1 LIDTNKEYILCA
13 AIWYKDLPLVE
24 THFPKTH
31 LRPVNVDK
39 GIVFCG
45 HRHLQCLY
53 QMIAMTGLK
62 QYQAGEEIQ
71 GFLTNENR
79 FVGRQEARM
88 IAYSAGQVD
97 KEAGQL
103 FSEDLY

>member
-1 LIDTNKEYILCA
+1 MIDPSKEYIICA
-13 AIWYKDLPLVE
+13 AIWYKDLPLKE
-24 THFPKTH
+24 EHFPTSH
-31 LRPVNVDK
+31 LRPVNVPR

-62 QYQAGEEIQ
+62 QHQAGEEIQ

-79 FVGRQEARM
+79 FVGRHEARK
-88 IAYSAGQVD
+88 IAFENNQVQQD
-97 KEAGQL
+97 TGPL
-103 FSEDLY
+103 YSEDIY